1 MWYQVVSRSMSV
13 VLCAMAGHY
22 CWMVLTVI
30 AFMNI
35 NIVMNLLV
43 NSSVYEGWV
52 MVSWVFIG
60 GVGASGYSGG
70 YLHVRVVDFVRLSV
84 MNKVVRSRG
93 RMMHWSS
100 MDCL

>member
-1 MWYQVVSRSMSV
+1 MSV

-30 AFMNI
+30 SFMNI

-52 MVSWVFIG
+52 MVSWVFI
-60 GVGASGYSGG
+60 
-70 YLHVRVVDFVRLSV
+70 
-84 MNKVVRSRG
+84 
-93 RMMHWSS
+93 
-100 MDCL
+100 